1 MELQQKAS
9 VLTECLNYNMKNST
23 FPNELKNAGV
33 SLICKKK
40 TVMISQIID
49 QLVFWHFYQNH
60 LILIQKIVKWLCLN
74 FAKHIIFKIY

>member
-40 TVMISQIID
+40 AVMISQIID
-49 QLVFWHFYQNH
+49 QLVF
-60 LILIQKIVKWLCLN
+60 
-74 FAKHIIFKIY
+74 